1 MFTTFISKQYERYR
15 KGLGPAKKVQMPHL
29 PKQLEGKYV
38 RGQMYK
44 YQDTLPKLPVPPLEQ
59 TLTKYIREIKV
70 GIIGGASAASE
81 ATLSSCPLRFVVYV
95 GGFSTCN
102 QSLRR

>member
-1 MFTTFISKQYERYR
+1 
-15 KGLGPAKKVQMPHL
+15 MPQL

-59 TLTKYIREIKV
+59 TLTKYIRGIKV
-70 GIIGGASAASE
+70 GINWRSE
-81 ATLSSCPLRFVVYV
+81 RSE
-95 GGFSTCN
+95 
-102 QSLRR
+102 

>member
-1 MFTTFISKQYERYR
+1 MPAIPQRKSTFTSKQYERFR
-15 KGLGPAKKVQMPHL
+15 EGPTKKVQMPQL

-59 TLTKYIREIKV
+59 TLTKYIRGIKV
-70 GIIGGASAASE
+70 ISTYEEGQ
-81 ATLSSCPLRFVVYV
+81 LNCP
-95 GGFSTCN
+95 
-102 QSLRR
+102 QPQ